1 MPDLSEVRSYR
12 IWKQLIE
19 NAAAKSATANLDSP
33 ISDVPLL
40 RLEAALRFLATVES
54 KRRASG
60 VLQGISLAK
69 GEDGDQEYQGIVT
82 ASETRGIRRNR
93 ESQMMLPGAQ
103 STGNTCTFRNLQEPI
118 GRGHGRHIGIIV
130 FRCPA

>member
-69 GEDGDQEYQGIVT
+69 GEDGDQDYPRHYDRERNTGEFGET
-82 ASETRGIRRNR
+82 ANR
-93 ESQMMLPGAQ
+93 K
-103 STGNTCTFRNLQEPI
+103 
-118 GRGHGRHIGIIV
+118 
-130 FRCPA
+130 